1 MNRSEEAALLGQVA
15 EFAGLHFPEIV
26 LPEDGQ
32 LVANGMRFHYLDWD
46 GPSKKQ
52 MLLLHGGGLN
62 AHTWDLV
69 CSGLRNDYHCIAP
82 DARGHGDSEWSPI
95 SDYGRDA
102 HLRDAEAYVEHFG
115 LDNFVLVGMSMGG
128 AAAINYA
135 GKHSDK
141 LSHLIIID
149 MGPET
154 QRPGTNR
161 IRDFSSEPE
170 GLDSLEEYLEK
181 AVKFNPL
188 RKPEV
193 LRRSLG
199 YNTRKGTDGKWYFK
213 HDQRRRNTAEE
224 PTDEEI
230 AERQKVMWG
239 DVAGIT
245 VPTLVVRGGKSDV
258 FSDEN
263 AEKFASTLKDGRWVR
278 VEGAGH
284 TVQGDQPKALLK
296 EMRKFLGLS
305 PLPE

>member
-1 MNRSEEAALLGQVA
+1 MNATEELELLRTVT
-15 EFAGLHFPEIV
+15 EIAGLDYPEVV
-26 LPEDGQ
+26 LPDEGHF
-32 LVANGMRFHYLDWD
+32 VANGMRYHYLDWGGD
-46 GPSKKQ
+46 AKRQ

-62 AHTWDLV
+62 AHTWDLI
-69 CSGLRNDYHCIAP
+69 CLGLRKDFRCIAP

-95 SDYGRDA
+95 SDYGREA
-102 HLRDAEAYVEHFG
+102 HLKDAEAFVEHFG

-141 LSHLIIID
+141 LSHLIIVD

-161 IRDFSSEPE
+161 IRDFSTEPE
-170 GLDSLEEYLEK
+170 GLESLEEYLEK
-181 AVKFNPL
+181 AIKFNPL
-188 RKPEV
+188 RRPEV

-213 HDQRRRNTAEE
+213 HDQRRRNQEE
-224 PTDEEI
+224 PTDEQV
-230 AERQKVMWG
+230 AERQKVMWA

-263 AEKFASTLKDGRWVR
+263 AEKFANGLKDGRWVR

-284 TVQGDQPKALLK
+284 TVQGDQPKALLG
-296 EMRKFLGLS
+296 EMKKFLGV
-305 PLPE
+305 